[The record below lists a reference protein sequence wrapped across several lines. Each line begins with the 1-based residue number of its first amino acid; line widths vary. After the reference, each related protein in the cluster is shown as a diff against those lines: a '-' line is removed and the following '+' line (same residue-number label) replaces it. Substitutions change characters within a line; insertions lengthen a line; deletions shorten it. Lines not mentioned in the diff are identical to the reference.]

1 MAYGELY
8 KGTFRKYQE
17 NGTQATLSDNMRQ
30 TLDKM
35 RHIKFEDFFNKTF
48 SKIEMIQCK
57 NGLEGPKNSS
67 SSCKVTLT
75 KLLYTYNEL
84 TAIFR
89 TIGIK

>member
-57 NGLEGPKNSS
+57 NGLEGTEKGSKTQASN
-67 SSCKVTLT
+67 CKVCSRSLF
-75 KLLYTYNEL
+75 L
-84 TAIFR
+84 I
-89 TIGIK
+89 